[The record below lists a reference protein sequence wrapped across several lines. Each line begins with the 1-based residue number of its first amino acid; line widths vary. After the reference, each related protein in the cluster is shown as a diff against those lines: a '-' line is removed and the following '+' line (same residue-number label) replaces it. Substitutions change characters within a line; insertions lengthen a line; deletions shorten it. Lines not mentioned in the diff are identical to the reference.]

1 MSEAMPIVFVVD
13 DDVSVRS
20 ALARLMRSVGLQV
33 ETFASVQEFLDNPR
47 PDAPACLVLDVRLP
61 GENGLMLQEA
71 LRTAPWRLPIIFL
84 TGHGTVPL
92 CARALKAGAVDFLQK
107 PCNDEDLLAAIHTA
121 LDQDRRA
128 HEDQRQRAELRQRV
142 ATLTPRER
150 DVLALVITG
159 NLNKQIADTLG
170 TSEKTVKVHRARV
183 MEKMRAGSVA
193 ELVQLAAEAGVL
205 AARP

>member
-1 MSEAMPIVFVVD
+1 MPIVFVVD
-13 DDVSVRS
+13 DDASVRG

-33 ETFASVQEFLDNPR
+33 ETFASVQEFLDDPR

-71 LRTAPWRLPIIFL
+71 LRTAPRRLPIIFL

-107 PCNDEDLLAAIHTA
+107 PCNDEDLLVAIHTA

-128 HEDQRQRAELRQRV
+128 REDQRQRAELQQRV

-170 TSEKTVKVHRARV
+170 TSEKTVKVHRARI
-183 MEKMRAGSVA
+183 MQKMQAPS
-193 ELVQLAAEAGVL
+193 LAALVRIADTAGLGSPLVH
-205 AARP
+205 